1 MREDWPK
8 SHSHTVLERVQN
20 IGWESFFIESHFII
34 SMSNNLANWSKLL
47 FRDLYMNERDRDFA
61 LRFASCNF
69 RKKSQKRFWF
79 FNLSKISSFDNSNF
93 LSTNVVMQLPNLWH
107 LTKVWKMKFHS
118 FPSVTNPII
127 KGSTTRKCK
136 VTRAITGH
144 TEFRKKFCQKE

>member
-47 FRDLYMNERDRDFA
+47 FRDLYMNERDRDFTP
-61 LRFASCNF
+61 LRIMQFS
-69 RKKSQKRFWF
+69 KKNLKSGFWF

-136 VTRAITGH
+136 VTGAITGH
-144 TEFRKKFCQKE
+144 TKFRKKFCQKE